1 MARTADLAP
10 PTYKAKTPDKQLSRT
25 YIEQQIERLLE
36 VFFESSDKSMGA
48 GKCPFCGKG
57 DLAAMRLT
65 DPQNLNHGGVWCNK
79 CNFRIMI

>member
-57 DLAAMRLT
+57 RMQKIMKIPKGSGESAFLVIRPHAIHAA
-65 DPQNLNHGGVWCNK
+65 V
-79 CNFRIMI
+79 